1 MDKKI
6 ERRLKIGGGSALR
19 SRDATT
25 SNVLAVGPSY
35 ASVLNWLTRS
45 GVSGWLGYWEKD
57 VYRINQAGEGVSLT
71 RSRSLSVYTARAV
84 GLTDP
89 RATRVGQVSESP
101 VKVFELIVGMFLA
114 VLVLHYFASRLSLPP
129 AVALLVGGGALAF
142 APGLPTIELN
152 PELVLLIFL
161 PPLLMDGAWFTAHA
175 SFRKHLR
182 GILSLAIG
190 AVLFTTGVVAVVTKL
205 LLPALPWAACV
216 ALGAIVSPP
225 DAVSARA
232 VLQRVKLPR
241 RLSTYL
247 EGESLL
253 NDASG
258 LVLFRFAVAA
268 VLTGAF
274 SIPAAA
280 GSFAIL
286 VAGGIAVGGVI
297 GGVWVR
303 LVRRLGDESL
313 VICASI
319 LICWVAYMAGELLHV
334 SGVIATVTAGLI
346 CGWYQHVVF
355 SATTRIRGIATWQ
368 VLVFLL
374 EAAVFILIGS
384 SLRGVLERVGGPGVV
399 FQTMGLTVL
408 IIVLAVTLARFAWV
422 FGTDLVL
429 HALHRVGV
437 SQAEPLGP
445 GAATVM
451 SWAGMRGVVTL
462 AVALTLPDA
471 MPGRDLML
479 VTAFAVILVTVL
491 VQGMTLGAVIRWA
504 RLREDEGAHAPLEIF
519 AAEIEVFKARL
530 AAVEHLAYDADG
542 KLIHPQLLDFHRR
555 RAAAA
560 ANFQGTVEKREEA
573 ITAHFDVIIASIAA
587 GRAELVRLHRS
598 HKIDDEVLHNL
609 EHDLDLEELGA
620 IAAKNT

>member
-1 MDKKI
+1 M
-6 ERRLKIGGGSALR
+6 SA
-19 SRDATT
+19 
-25 SNVLAVGPSY
+25 
-35 ASVLNWLTRS
+35 
-45 GVSGWLGYWEKD
+45 
-57 VYRINQAGEGVSLT
+57 
-71 RSRSLSVYTARAV
+71 
-84 GLTDP
+84 
-89 RATRVGQVSESP
+89 SP
-101 VKVFELIVGMFLA
+101 VQVFELIVGMFLA
-114 VLVLHYFASRLSLPP
+114 VIVLHYLASRLALPP

-142 APGLPTIELN
+142 TPGLPTIHLN
-152 PELVLLIFL
+152 PNLVLLVFL

-205 LLPALPWAACV
+205 LVPALPWAACV

-241 RLSTYL
+241 RLSTFL

-253 NDASG
+253 NDATG

-280 GSFAIL
+280 GSFAVL
-286 VAGGIAVGGVI
+286 VAGGVAVGGVI
-297 GGVWVR
+297 GGAWVR
-303 LVRRLGDESL
+303 LVRRLGDDSL

-319 LICWVAYMAGELLHV
+319 LVCWVAYMAGELLHV

-374 EAAVFILIGS
+374 EAAVFMLIGS
-384 SLRGVLERVGGPGVV
+384 SLRDVLERVGGAGVV
-399 FQTMGLTVL
+399 VQTMGLTVL
-408 IIVLAVTLARFAWV
+408 AIVLAVTLARFVWV

-429 HALHRVGV
+429 RTLRLAGV
-437 SQAEPLGP
+437 SRAQPLGP

-491 VQGMTLGAVIRWA
+491 LQGMTLGAVIRWA
-504 RLREDEGAHAPLEIF
+504 RLREDDSAQPPLEIF
-519 AAEIEVFKARL
+519 AAEAAVLKARL
-530 AAVEHLAYDADG
+530 EAVEHLAYDANG
-542 KLIHPQLLDFHRR
+542 QLIHPQLLDFHRR
-555 RAAAA
+555 RANAA
-560 ANFQGTVEKREEA
+560 ANFQGTAEKREQA
-573 ITAHFDVIIASIAA
+573 IAAHFDVIIASIAA
-587 GRAELVRLHRS
+587 GRIELVRLHRA
-598 HKIDDEVLHNL
+598 HEINDEILHNL